1 MIMVT
6 TDTIPGKN
14 WEPLGLVKG
23 EIVESK
29 HFGKDFLAGFKN
41 LVGGEIT
48 QYTEMIAEARHY
60 ATERM
65 LQDAQRLG
73 ADAIL
78 GIRFTSSSVMQ
89 GASEILVYG
98 TAVRFV

>member
-1 MIMVT
+1 MIIVT
-6 TDTIPGKN
+6 TDGIPGKN
-14 WEPLGLVKG
+14 LEPIGLVKG

-29 HFGKDFLAGFKN
+29 HFGKDFLAGFRN
-41 LVGGEIT
+41 LVGGEIKED
-48 QYTEMIAEARHY
+48 TEMIAEARHY

-65 LQDAQRLG
+65 LQEAERLR
-73 ADAIL
+73 ADAVV
-78 GIRFTSSSVMQ
+78 GVRFTSSSVMQ

>member
-1 MIMVT
+1 MIIVT
-6 TDTIPGKN
+6 TDGIPGKN
-14 WEPLGLVKG
+14 LEPIGLVKG

-29 HFGKDFLAGFKN
+29 HFGKDFLAGFRN
-41 LVGGEIT
+41 LVGGEIKE
-48 QYTEMIAEARHY
+48 YTEMIAEARHY

-65 LQDAQRLG
+65 LQEAERLR
-73 ADAIL
+73 ADAVV
-78 GIRFTSSSVMQ
+78 GVRFTSSSVMQ